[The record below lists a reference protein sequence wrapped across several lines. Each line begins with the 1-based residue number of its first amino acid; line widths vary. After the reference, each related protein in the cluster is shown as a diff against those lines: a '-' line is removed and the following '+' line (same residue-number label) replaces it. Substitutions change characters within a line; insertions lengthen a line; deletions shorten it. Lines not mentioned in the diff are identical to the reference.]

1 MLRKYIR
8 LILEDQRADKLR
20 VFDFDDTLAVSD
32 SMVVVIHKN
41 GASEELTPAEFNV
54 YRAGKDDTFD
64 FSQFENVINPRAV
77 IEVTQIL
84 AKILAAE
91 SRGSGK
97 RKIAV
102 LTSRG
107 PKAKQQIKSF
117 VAETMSSNADIE
129 IVTLASSD
137 PNDKKDWIDRQIQTF
152 GFTDVRFFDDSSDN
166 VAAVLE
172 LREKYP
178 DIIIR
183 AQNVA
188 YADSYS

>member
-1 MLRKYIR
+1 
-8 LILEDQRADKLR
+8 
-20 VFDFDDTLAVSD
+20 
-32 SMVVVIHKN
+32 
-41 GASEELTPAEFNV
+41 
-54 YRAGKDDTFD
+54 
-64 FSQFENVINPRAV
+64 
-77 IEVTQIL
+77 
-84 AKILAAE
+84 
-91 SRGSGK
+91 
-97 RKIAV
+97 
-102 LTSRG
+102 
-107 PKAKQQIKSF
+107 
-117 VAETMSSNADIE
+117 MSSNADIE

>member
-8 LILEDQRADKLR
+8 LILENQHVNKLR

-32 SMVVVIHKN
+32 SKVTVIHKN
-41 GASEELTPAEFNV
+41 GATEELTPAEFNV
-54 YRAGKDDTFD
+54 YREITGDTYD
-64 FSQFENVINPRAV
+64 FSQFESVINPREV

-84 AKILAAE
+84 AKILNAE

-97 RKIAV
+97 RKTAI

-107 PKAKQQIKSF
+107 PLAKEQIRNF
-117 VAETMSSNADIE
+117 VTKTVGPKADIE

-137 PNDKKDWIDRQIQTF
+137 PNDKRDWIDRQIQTL
-152 GFTDVRFFDDSSDN
+152 GFTDVRFFDDGAEN

-172 LREKYP
+172 LKEKYP

-188 YADSYS
+188 YAKSYN